1 MVQLVTLLHPIFRSI
16 YAYLFPNF
24 MLNRYGPWLD
34 TNAVIPTG
42 RYLREDLVNSEITY
56 GFNISQD
63 PGAVVGSQ
71 CPAA

>member
-34 TNAVIPTG
+34 TNAVVPTG
-42 RYLREDLVNSEITY
+42 ETDIVITSDLMGDTHMMSAKYLD
-56 GFNISQD
+56 F
-63 PGAVVGSQ
+63 
-71 CPAA
+71 